1 MVLIKKCQTKLINFM
16 AMTRILATIACLIIA
31 FNQAGSMSGNK
42 EKYQIVEK
50 DGYNLVIHPDA
61 PVLGYSPDS
70 GVGIIMVDGL
80 PFKDLNRNGKLEPY
94 EDWRLPAEER
104 ATDLASRLTVEQ
116 IAGLMLYSSH
126 QPVPN
131 TARPVYG
138 GKPFAESGAMPWSL
152 TDEQKAF
159 LLNDN
164 LRAVLVTKVE
174 NPEVA
179 ARWSNRV
186 QAFVEGLGLG
196 IPANN
201 SSDPLNETA
210 TADEFLA
217 GAGGQISLW
226 PRPVGMGAIMDP
238 DLVKRFG
245 EIASREYRALGI
257 TTALSPQVD
266 LATEPRWRR
275 VLGCFSEDPQLV
287 TDYARAYCDGFQ
299 TSQGDAEIEGGWGY
313 HSVNAMVKHWPGGG
327 SEEGGRDSHYCFGK
341 FAVYPGGQFETRLL
355 PFTRGAFRLDGPTG
369 SASAVMPFYT
379 VPWGI
384 DPGGDNVAM
393 NYSRYIITELLR
405 EKYGFDGVACTDWV
419 VTGDYEAVDKHWGKP
434 WGVEH
439 LSVAERHYR
448 VLLAG
453 VDQFGGNQDKQPIV
467 EAYGMWVRDYGE
479 QSARERFEQSAR
491 RLLLNSFRLGLFENP
506 YVNPDE
512 ASRIVGNPEYMQAG
526 YEAQLRSIVMA
537 KNHGNCLPVQSGLR
551 VYLPKRHYPARKGFW
566 GEKYE
571 ESTDYPI
578 RRELVEQYFTVV
590 DDPDLADFA
599 IVDIDEPLGG
609 YGYSRDDV
617 ETGGNG
623 YMPISLQYRP
633 YTATTAR
640 QPSIAGGDPKE
651 SFVDRSYRSKTIET
665 INEGD
670 LDLVL
675 ETRHLMG
682 DKPVVVTLN
691 LNRPAVVAE
700 FEGVADAILLC
711 FGVQNKAK
719 LDIIAGRFEPQGL
732 LPFQM
737 PADMQTVEAQNEDEP
752 HDMTPY
758 RDMDGHVY
766 DFAYGLNWSGI
777 ITDHRTARYRK

>member
-1 MVLIKKCQTKLINFM
+1 
-16 AMTRILATIACLIIA
+16 MTRVLATMACLTII
-31 FNQAGSMSGNK
+31 FNQAGSMNGAK

-80 PFKDLNRNGKLEPY
+80 PFKDLSHNGKLEPY
-94 EDWRLPAEER
+94 EDWRLPAAVR
-104 ATDLASRLTVEQ
+104 ARDLASRLSVEQ
-116 IAGLMLYSSH
+116 IAGLMLYSNH

-131 TARPVYG
+131 TARPIYG
-138 GKPFAESGAMPWSL
+138 GKYYEASGANPWDL
-152 TDEQKAF
+152 TDEQISF
-159 LLNDN
+159 LKNDN
-164 LRAVLVTKVE
+164 VRAVLVTKVE
-174 NPEVA
+174 SPAVA
-179 ARWSNRV
+179 ARWSNRL
-186 QAFVEGLGLG
+186 QAFVEGLGFG

-201 SSDPLNETA
+201 SSDPRNETA
-210 TADEFLA
+210 TSDEFLA

-226 PRPVGMGAIMDP
+226 PRPIGMGAIMDP
-238 DLVKRFG
+238 ELVKRFG

-299 TSQGDAEIEGGWGY
+299 TSEGDAEIEGGWGY

-327 SEEGGRDSHYCFGK
+327 SEEGGRDSHYSFGK
-341 FAVYPGGQFETRLL
+341 FAVYPGHQFETRLL
-355 PFTRGAFRLDGPTG
+355 PFTRGAFQLDGPTHC
-369 SASAVMPFYT
+369 ASAVMPFYT
-379 VPWGI
+379 VPWDI
-384 DPGGDNVAM
+384 DPSGDNVAM

-405 EKYGFDGVACTDWV
+405 ERYGFDGVACTDWV

-467 EAYGMWVRDYGE
+467 DAYRMWERDYGE
-479 QSARERFEQSAR
+479 QCARERFELSAR

-506 YVNPDE
+506 YVDPE
-512 ASRIVGNPEYMQAG
+512 QATRIVGKPEFMQAG

-537 KNHGNCLPVQSGLR
+537 KNHGNCLPLQEQLR
-551 VYLPKRHYPARKGFW
+551 VYLPKRHYPAYRGFW
-566 GEKYE
+566 GENYE
-571 ESTDYPI
+571 EKTDYPI

-590 DDPDLADFA
+590 DDPALADFA

-609 YGYSRDDV
+609 FGYSREDV
-617 ETGGNG
+617 EAGGNG

-633 YTATTAR
+633 YTATAAR
-640 QPSIAGGDPKE
+640 QSSIAGGDPME
-651 SFVDRSYRSKTIET
+651 SFVDRGYRGKTIET
-665 INEGD
+665 INAGD

-675 ETRHLMG
+675 ETRRLMG

-691 LNRPAVVAE
+691 LTRPAVVAE
-700 FEGVADAILLC
+700 FEDAADAILLC

-737 PADMQTVEAQNEDEP
+737 PADMHTVETQNEDEP
-752 HDMTPY
+752 HDMVPY
-758 RDMDGHVY
+758 RDQDGHAY
-766 DFAYGLNWSGI
+766 DCAFGLNWRGI

>member
-1 MVLIKKCQTKLINFM
+1 M
-16 AMTRILATIACLIIA
+16 ATSCGHGRHL
-31 FNQAGSMSGNK
+31 
-42 EKYQIVEK
+42 
-50 DGYNLVIHPDA
+50 
-61 PVLGYSPDS
+61 
-70 GVGIIMVDGL
+70 
-80 PFKDLNRNGKLEPY
+80 
-94 EDWRLPAEER
+94 
-104 ATDLASRLTVEQ
+104 
-116 IAGLMLYSSH
+116 
-126 QPVPN
+126 
-131 TARPVYG
+131 
-138 GKPFAESGAMPWSL
+138 
-152 TDEQKAF
+152 
-159 LLNDN
+159 
-164 LRAVLVTKVE
+164 
-174 NPEVA
+174 
-179 ARWSNRV
+179 
-186 QAFVEGLGLG
+186 
-196 IPANN
+196 
-201 SSDPLNETA
+201 
-210 TADEFLA
+210 
-217 GAGGQISLW
+217 
-226 PRPVGMGAIMDP
+226 DP

-257 TTALSPQVD
+257 TTALSPQID

-537 KNHGNCLPVQSGLR
+537 KNHGNCLPVQSGLQ

-651 SFVDRSYRSKTIET
+651 SFVDRSYRNKTIET

>member
-1 MVLIKKCQTKLINFM
+1 M
-16 AMTRILATIACLIIA
+16 AMTRVLATMVCLTIV
-31 FNQAGSMSGNK
+31 FNQAGGMNGGE

-70 GVGIIMVDGL
+70 GMGIIIVDGL
-80 PFKDLNRNGKLEPY
+80 PFKDLSRNGKLEPY

-104 ATDLASRLTVEQ
+104 ARDLASRLSVEQ

-131 TARPVYG
+131 TNRPVYG
-138 GKPFAESGAMPWSL
+138 GKSLATSGANPWDL
-152 TDEQKAF
+152 TDEQISF
-159 LLNDN
+159 LENDN
-164 LRAVLVTKVE
+164 VRAVLVTKVE
-174 NPEVA
+174 SPAVA

-186 QAFVEGLGLG
+186 QAFVEGLGFG

-201 SSDPLNETA
+201 SSDPRNETA
-210 TADEFLA
+210 TNDEFLA

-226 PRPVGMGAIMDP
+226 PRPIGMGAIMDP
-238 DLVKRFG
+238 ELVKRFG

-257 TTALSPQVD
+257 TTALSPQLD

-327 SEEGGRDSHYCFGK
+327 SEEGGRDSHYSFGK
-341 FAVYPGGQFETRLL
+341 FAVYPGHQFETRLL
-355 PFTRGAFRLDGPTG
+355 PFTRGAFQLDGPTI

-384 DPGGDNVAM
+384 DPSGDNVAM

-405 EKYGFDGVACTDWV
+405 KKYCFNGVACTDWV

-467 EAYGMWVRDYGE
+467 EAYRMWERDFGE
-479 QSARERFEQSAR
+479 QSARERFELSAH
-491 RLLLNSFRLGLFENP
+491 RLLLNSFRLGIFENP
-506 YVNPDE
+506 YVDPEE

-537 KNHGNCLPVQSGLR
+537 KNHGNCLPLQERLR

-566 GEKYE
+566 GENYE
-571 ESTDYPI
+571 EKTDYPI

-590 DDPDLADFA
+590 DDPALADFA

-609 YGYSRDDV
+609 FGYSREDV
-617 ETGGNG
+617 EAGGNG

-633 YTATTAR
+633 YTATAAR
-640 QPSIAGGDPKE
+640 QPSIAGGDPME
-651 SFVDRSYRSKTIET
+651 PFVDRCYRGKTIET

-675 ETRHLMG
+675 ETRRLMG

-691 LNRPAVVAE
+691 LTRPAVVSE
-700 FEGVADAILLC
+700 FEEAADAILLC

-737 PADMQTVEAQNEDEP
+737 PADMQTVETQNEDEP
-752 HDMTPY
+752 HDMIPY
-758 RDMDGHVY
+758 CDKDGHVY

-777 ITDHRTARYRK
+777 ITDHRTARYKK

>member
-1 MVLIKKCQTKLINFM
+1 M
-16 AMTRILATIACLIIA
+16 AMTRVLATMACLAIV
-31 FNQAGSMSGNK
+31 FNPAGSMNGAE

-80 PFKDLNRNGKLEPY
+80 PFKDLSRNGKLEPY

-104 ATDLASRLTVEQ
+104 ARDLASRLSVEQ

-131 TARPVYG
+131 TNRPVYN
-138 GKPFAESGAMPWSL
+138 GKTFTESGANPWDL
-152 TDEQKAF
+152 TDEQISF
-159 LLNDN
+159 LKNDN
-164 LRAVLVTKVE
+164 GRAVLVTQVE
-174 NPEVA
+174 SPAVA
-179 ARWSNRV
+179 ARWSNRM
-186 QAFVEGLGLG
+186 QAFVEGLDLG

-201 SSDPLNETA
+201 SSDPRNETA
-210 TADEFLA
+210 TSDEFLA

-226 PRPVGMGAIMDP
+226 PRPIGMGAIMDP

-275 VLGCFSEDPQLV
+275 ALGCFSEDPQLV

-299 TSQGDAEIEGGWGY
+299 TSQGGAEIANGWGY
-313 HSVNAMVKHWPGGG
+313 HSVNTMVKHWPGGG
-327 SEEGGRDSHYCFGK
+327 SEEGGRDSHCSFGK
-341 FAVYPGGQFETRLL
+341 FAVYPGHLFETRLL
-355 PFTRGAFRLDGPTG
+355 PFTRGAFQLDGPTV

-384 DPGGDNVAM
+384 APSGENVAM

-405 EKYGFDGVACTDWV
+405 EQYGFDGVACTDWG
-419 VTGDYEAVDKHWGKP
+419 VTGDCDAIDKNFGKP

-439 LSVAERHYR
+439 LTVAQRHYR

-467 EAYGMWVRDYGE
+467 EAYRMWERDYGSA
-479 QSARERFEQSAR
+479 SARERFELSAR

-506 YVNPDE
+506 YVDPDE
-512 ASRIVGNPEYMQAG
+512 ASRIVGNPEYMLAG
-526 YEAQLRSIVMA
+526 YEAQLRSIVMV
-537 KNHGNCLPVQSGLR
+537 KNHGNCLPLQQRLR

-566 GEKYE
+566 GENYE
-571 ESTDYPI
+571 EKTDYPI

-590 DDPDLADFA
+590 DDPALADFA
-599 IVDIDEPLGG
+599 IVDIDEPLSGF
-609 YGYSRDDV
+609 GYSRDDV
-617 ETGGNG
+617 DAGGNG
-623 YMPISLQYRP
+623 YLPISLQYRP
-633 YTATTAR
+633 YTAAAAR
-640 QPSIAGGDPKE
+640 QPSIAGGDPME
-651 SFVDRSYRSKTIET
+651 PFVDRSYRGKAVKT

-675 ETRHLMG
+675 ETRRLMG
-682 DKPVVVTLN
+682 NKPVVVTLN
-691 LNRPAVVAE
+691 LSRPTVVTE
-700 FEGVADAILLC
+700 FEEAADAILLC

-737 PADMQTVEAQNEDEP
+737 PADMLTVEAQNEDEP

-758 RDMDGHVY
+758 RDIDGNVY
-766 DFAYGLNWSGI
+766 DFAYGLNWTGI

>member
-1 MVLIKKCQTKLINFM
+1 MVLIKKCQTKLINFT

-31 FNQAGSMSGNK
+31 FNQAGSMSGTK

-164 LRAVLVTKVE
+164 LRAVLITKVE

-201 SSDPLNETA
+201 SSDPRNETA

-299 TSQGDAEIEGGWGY
+299 TSQGHAEIEGGWGY

-439 LSVAERHYR
+439 LSVAESHYR

-453 VDQFGGNQDKQPIV
+453 VDQFGGNQDKQPIL

-640 QPSIAGGDPKE
+640 QPSIAGGDPME

>member
-1 MVLIKKCQTKLINFM
+1 MKKART
-16 AMTRILATIACLIIA
+16 LAIMACLSLA
-31 FNQAGSMSGNK
+31 FHQAGSVNESVK
-42 EKYQIVEK
+42 KYQTVEK
-50 DGYNLVIHPDA
+50 DGYNLVIHPAA
-61 PVLGYSPDS
+61 PVLGYSPGS

-80 PFKDLNRNGKLEPY
+80 PFKDLSRNGRLEPY
-94 EDWRLPAEER
+94 EDWRLPAEVR
-104 ATDLASRLTVEQ
+104 ARDLASRLTVEQ

-138 GKPFAESGAMPWSL
+138 GKSFAVSGAKPWDL

-159 LLNDN
+159 LMNDN

-174 NPEVA
+174 SPEVA

-201 SSDPLNETA
+201 SSDPRNETA

-238 DLVKRFG
+238 DLVKRFA

-299 TSQGDAEIEGGWGY
+299 TSEGDAEIEGGWGY

-327 SEEGGRDSHYCFGK
+327 SEEGGRDSHYSFGK

-355 PFTRGAFRLDGPTG
+355 PFTRGAFSLDGPTR

-379 VPWGI
+379 VPWDI
-384 DPGGDNVAM
+384 DPSGDNVAM

-434 WGVEH
+434 WGMEH
-439 LSVAERHYR
+439 LTVAERHYR

-467 EAYGMWVRDYGE
+467 EAYGMWARDYGE
-479 QSARERFEQSAR
+479 QSARERFELSAR

-506 YVNPDE
+506 YVDPAE
-512 ASRIVGNPEYMQAG
+512 ATRIVGNPDFMQAG
-526 YEAQLRSIVMA
+526 YEAQLRSIVMV
-537 KNHGNCLPVQSGLR
+537 KNHDDCLPMQSGLR
-551 VYLPKRHYPARKGFW
+551 VYLPKRHCPARRGFW

-578 RRELVEQYFTVV
+578 RRELVEQYFIVV
-590 DDPDLADFA
+590 DEPDRADFA

-617 ETGGNG
+617 EASGNG

-640 QPSIAGGDPKE
+640 QPSIACGDPKE
-651 SFVDRSYRSKTIET
+651 PFIDRSYRGKTVKT

-675 ETRHLMG
+675 ETRRLMG
-682 DKPVVVTLN
+682 TKPVVVTLN
-691 LNRPAVVAE
+691 ATRPAVVAE

-737 PADMQTVEAQNEDEP
+737 PADMLTVESQNEDVP
-752 HDMTPY
+752 HDMVPY
-758 RDMDGHVY
+758 RDADGHQY
-766 DFAYGLNWSGI
+766 DFAYGLNWQGL
-777 ITDHRTARYRK
+777 ITDHRTTRYRK